1 MRAGNIELSLCAAA
15 GAAAAGLAWSKYER
29 GHFVTEELVFS
40 SSKIKEPA
48 ILVFLSDLHD
58 NTFGEKNEKLLKE
71 IKRIHPD
78 AVLIGG
84 DTMVT
89 KPGRADL
96 SRTKEL
102 LQGISRLSCPVFYA
116 NGNHEQR
123 MQRDRGVYG
132 SMYDEFRK
140 LLEEYQVNYLQNKTV
155 QWRDDIAVSGVDIAW
170 KYYQDFHPD
179 SMVPSYL
186 ARRLGKAE
194 SERFQKT
201 VQWRDDIAVSGVD
214 IAWKY
219 YQDFHP
225 DSMVPSYL
233 ARRLG
238 KAESERF
245 QILLA
250 HSPLF
255 FDAYAGWGADLSLAG
270 HFHGGTIRLPGL
282 GGVMTP
288 QYQFF
293 HPFCGGVFEQ
303 NGRWM
308 LVSRGLGTHSI
319 NIRIGN
325 RPQLAVIRLEPKS

>member
-48 ILVFLSDLHD
+48 VLVFLSDLHD

-71 IKRIHPD
+71 TKRIHPD

-186 ARRLGKAE
+186 
-194 SERFQKT
+194 T
-201 VQWRDDIAVSGVD
+201 
-214 IAWKY
+214 
-219 YQDFHP
+219 
-225 DSMVPSYL
+225 
-233 ARRLG
+233 RRLG

-325 RPQLAVIRLEPKS
+325 RPQLSVIRLEPKS

>member
-29 GHFVTEELVFS
+29 GHFVTEELFFS
-40 SSKIKEPA
+40 SSKIKEPVV
-48 ILVFLSDLHD
+48 LVFLSDLHD

-186 ARRLGKAE
+186 
-194 SERFQKT
+194 T
-201 VQWRDDIAVSGVD
+201 
-214 IAWKY
+214 
-219 YQDFHP
+219 
-225 DSMVPSYL
+225 
-233 ARRLG
+233 RRLG

>member
-1 MRAGNIELSLCAAA
+1 M
-15 GAAAAGLAWSKYER
+15 
-29 GHFVTEELVFS
+29 
-40 SSKIKEPA
+40 
-48 ILVFLSDLHD
+48 FLSDLHD
-58 NTFGEKNEKLLKE
+58 NAFGEKNENLLEE

-84 DTMVT
+84 DTMVI

-96 SRTKEL
+96 SRTREL
-102 LQGISRLSCPVFYA
+102 LQEISRLSCPVFYA

-132 SMYDEFRK
+132 AMYDEFRE
-140 LLEEYQVNYLQNKTV
+140 LLADYQVEYLQNKTV
-155 QWRDDIAVSGVDIAW
+155 SWRDDIAVSGVDIAW

-179 SMVPSYL
+179 SMTPSYL
-186 ARRLGKAE
+186 TRRLGNA
-194 SERFQKT
+194 
-201 VQWRDDIAVSGVD
+201 D
-214 IAWKY
+214 
-219 YQDFHP
+219 P
-225 DSMVPSYL
+225 D
-233 ARRLG
+233 
-238 KAESERF
+238 KF

-255 FDAYAGWGADLSLAG
+255 FDAYADWGADLSLAG
-270 HFHGGTIRLPGL
+270 HFHGGTIRIPGL

-293 HPFCGGVFEQ
+293 HPYCGGVFEQ

>member
-40 SSKIKEPA
+40 SSKMKEPA
-48 ILVFLSDLHD
+48 VLVFLSDLHD
-58 NTFGEKNEKLLKE
+58 NAFGEKNEKLLKE

-102 LQGISRLSCPVFYA
+102 LQGISRLSCPAFYA

-186 ARRLGKAE
+186 
-194 SERFQKT
+194 T
-201 VQWRDDIAVSGVD
+201 
-214 IAWKY
+214 
-219 YQDFHP
+219 
-225 DSMVPSYL
+225 
-233 ARRLG
+233 RRLG

>member
-48 ILVFLSDLHD
+48 VLVFLSDLHD

-155 QWRDDIAVSGVDIAW
+155 QWRDDIAVSGVDRAW

-186 ARRLGKAE
+186 
-194 SERFQKT
+194 T
-201 VQWRDDIAVSGVD
+201 
-214 IAWKY
+214 
-219 YQDFHP
+219 
-225 DSMVPSYL
+225 
-233 ARRLG
+233 RRLG

>member
-1 MRAGNIELSLCAAA
+1 MRAGDKELLLWTAAGTAAA
-15 GAAAAGLAWSKYER
+15 AAAAGLAWSRYER
-29 GHFVTEELVFS
+29 GHFVTEETVFT

-48 ILVFLSDLHD
+48 VLVFVSDLHD
-58 NTFGEKNEKLLKE
+58 NVFGENNEILLNAVKN
-71 IKRIHPD
+71 IGPD

-84 DTMVT
+84 DTMII
-89 KPGRADL
+89 KPGKADL
-96 SRTKEL
+96 SRTKFFL
-102 LQGISRLSCPVFYA
+102 KGIAGLGCPVFYA

-132 SMYDEFRK
+132 SMYDEFREM
-140 LLEEYQVNYLQNKTV
+140 LAEYRAEYLQNRTV
-155 QWRDDIAVSGVDIAW
+155 NWREDLAVSGVDIAW
-170 KYYQDFHPD
+170 KYYQDFHPA
-179 SMVPSYL
+179 SMDPSYL
-186 ARRLGKAE
+186 TRRLGKA
-194 SERFQKT
+194 
-201 VQWRDDIAVSGVD
+201 D
-214 IAWKY
+214 
-219 YQDFHP
+219 P
-225 DSMVPSYL
+225 D
-233 ARRLG
+233 
-238 KAESERF
+238 RF

-255 FDAYAGWGADLSLAG
+255 FDAYADWGADLSLSG
-270 HFHGGTIRLPGL
+270 HFHGGTIRIPGL

-325 RPQLAVIRLEPKS
+325 RPQLAVIRLRPKA

>member
-29 GHFVTEELVFS
+29 GHFVTEKLVFS

-179 SMVPSYL
+179 SMVPYYL
-186 ARRLGKAE
+186 
-194 SERFQKT
+194 T
-201 VQWRDDIAVSGVD
+201 
-214 IAWKY
+214 
-219 YQDFHP
+219 
-225 DSMVPSYL
+225 
-233 ARRLG
+233 RRLG

-325 RPQLAVIRLEPKS
+325 RPQL

>member
-15 GAAAAGLAWSKYER
+15 GAAAAGLAWSKYGR
-29 GHFVTEELVFS
+29 GHFVTEGLVFS

-48 ILVFLSDLHD
+48 VLVFLSDLHD

-194 SERFQKT
+194 SERFQ
-201 VQWRDDIAVSGVD
+201 
-214 IAWKY
+214 
-219 YQDFHP
+219 
-225 DSMVPSYL
+225 
-233 ARRLG
+233 
-238 KAESERF
+238 
-245 QILLA
+245 ILLA

>member
-48 ILVFLSDLHD
+48 VLVFLSDLHD

-155 QWRDDIAVSGVDIAW
+155 QWRD
-170 KYYQDFHPD
+170 Y
-179 SMVPSYL
+179 
-186 ARRLGKAE
+186 
-194 SERFQKT
+194 
-201 VQWRDDIAVSGVD
+201 IAVSGVD

>member
-15 GAAAAGLAWSKYER
+15 GAAAAGLGWSKYER

-179 SMVPSYL
+179 SMVPYYL
-186 ARRLGKAE
+186 
-194 SERFQKT
+194 T
-201 VQWRDDIAVSGVD
+201 
-214 IAWKY
+214 
-219 YQDFHP
+219 
-225 DSMVPSYL
+225 
-233 ARRLG
+233 RRLG